1 MSIFQM
7 YLNLGIQH
15 IADYMSFDH
24 ILFITC
30 LCAVYIFKQWKQ
42 ILVLITAFTIGH
54 TTSLLLSTFN
64 IISISTSLIEFLIPL
79 TIFITAFWNLFLKQ
93 DGVNIKT
100 HWFKYITA
108 LFFGLIHG
116 MGFSNYLQTLL
127 GIEKSILMPLFSF
140 NLGIE
145 IGQIIIVSIIL
156 ILSYIITSWF
166 KVARRDWVLIFSGA
180 GLGVSLTLMIERF
193 PSQYF

>member
-1 MSIFQM
+1 M

>member
-1 MSIFQM
+1 M

-15 IADYMSFDH
+15 IADYLSFDH

-54 TTSLLLSTFN
+54 TTSLLLSTFK